1 MYQWIQQLNFGNTVE
16 TLLAIILGLGSLIA
30 AITLTKWL
38 LSFVIKN
45 DFTARFTAFSLVV
58 VGLPLIIHFK
68 SDYEMQPLMLIIIGI
83 YSVIWLLREAYMMF
97 YLNNTE

>member
-38 LSFVIKN
+38 LSFVIKS
-45 DFTARFTAFSLVV
+45 DFTARFIAFSLVV

-68 SDYEMQPLMLIIIGI
+68 SDYETQPLMLIIIGI
-83 YSVIWLLREAYMMF
+83 VYIGFV
-97 YLNNTE
+97 N